1 MGDPVAGKVVLVAG
15 ATGGMGSAVARAA
28 ALRGAAVVAVAR
40 NGDALADLADA
51 VTAEGGRVR
60 THVAAAADPG
70 QMRAAVEAGVQEFGR
85 IDAVVNAVGGNITD
99 RALEVLSEAGWR
111 DVLAA
116 NLDAA
121 FSLTQ
126 AALPLFRAQGDGLLL
141 HITSSAAKKPDQS
154 GAAYQ
159 AAKSGVVGL
168 AHATMQEER
177 ERGIRVSVLFPGL
190 TDTPLVAKRPVPVPA
205 EVMAHALHPDDVADV
220 CLALLALPPRA
231 YVPEVE
237 LYPSRI

>member
-1 MGDPVAGKVVLVAG
+1 MSDPLAEKVVLVAG
-15 ATGGMGSAVARAA
+15 ATGGMGGAVARAA
-28 ALRGAAVVAVAR
+28 ARRGAAVVAVAR
-40 NGDALADLADA
+40 NGDALGELAESITAD
-51 VTAEGGRVR
+51 GGRVW
-60 THVAAAADPG
+60 THVG
-70 QMRAAVEAGVQEFGR
+70 AAVDLDQMEAAVAAGVREFGH

-99 RALEVLSEAGWR
+99 RSLEVLSESGWR

-121 FSLTQ
+121 FSVTR
-126 AALPLFRAQGDGLLL
+126 AVLPAFRAQADGLLL

-177 ERGIRVSVLFPGL
+177 QRGIRVSVLFPGL
-190 TDTPLVAKRPVPVPA
+190 TDTPLVTKRPVPVPA
-205 EVMAHALHPDDVADV
+205 DVMAHALHPDDVADV
-220 CLALLALPPRA
+220 CLALIALPSRA